1 MRSIIWSW
9 KKYRCPQQKCK
20 QLIYALNPCN
30 KPLISLVSFQS
41 FNWMIFSMKS
51 NFCLTEICCIIR
63 HQYNLVKRYC
73 WWTVYL
79 CTCLLRGGHSP
90 PFFKI
95 PFLPSEFQDVPTF
108 YRPIGKTKVFVFNF
122 DPQSIVILEEYLQKC
137 KMQTWYNV
145 FKSFLVN
152 FMKSGCH
159 LEKGI

>member
-51 NFCLTEICCIIR
+51 NFCL
-63 HQYNLVKRYC
+63 NLVKRYC

-79 CTCLLRGGHSP
+79 CTCLLRGGHNP

-95 PFLPSEFQDVPTF
+95 PLLLSSKMSPPFIDLL
-108 YRPIGKTKVFVFNF
+108 GK
-122 DPQSIVILEEYLQKC
+122 QSIVILEEYLQKC